1 MSKKNN
7 NKKKKTTT
15 PVKISNYFLMSQ
27 GDIDI
32 KDINDAVKDEY
43 ETEIWPDSGIMEVL
57 IAENGSMDFE
67 EIEAEFE
74 DDFSNDFLLKH
85 NIQKV
90 FYVTFKSEFESSAK
104 YIMELI
110 CNSNLG
116 FFCCDSPDFTPIIKK
131 EE

>member
-43 ETEIWPDSGIMEVL
+43 ETEIWQDSGIMEVL
-57 IAENGSMDFE
+57 IAENGSMDL
-67 EIEAEFE
+67 
-74 DDFSNDFLLKH
+74 DR
-85 NIQKV
+85 
-90 FYVTFKSEFESSAK
+90 KSVV
-104 YIMELI
+104 
-110 CNSNLG
+110 
-116 FFCCDSPDFTPIIKK
+116 
-131 EE
+131 